1 MKNII
6 LLSLIV
12 LIPLTAL
19 ANSYYEL
26 MELRDRMDNIKDH
39 VYYGEIDEIADEV
52 DMAIEMIENINVWI
66 KIEELCLQWK

>member
-26 MELRDRMDNIKDH
+26 MELGDRMGNIKDH
-39 VYYGEIDEIADEV
+39 VYYGEIDDIEDEV
-52 DMAIEMIENINVWI
+52 DMAIEMIENINV
-66 KIEELCLQWK
+66 

>member
-12 LIPLTAL
+12 LIPFTAL

-26 MELRDRMDNIKDH
+26 MELRDRMENIKDH
-39 VYYGEIDEIADEV
+39 VYYGEIDEIEDEV
-52 DMAIEMIENINVWI
+52 DMAIEMIDYEITG
-66 KIEELCLQWK
+66 

>member
-1 MKNII
+1 MKNTM

-12 LIPLTAL
+12 LIPFTAL

-39 VYYGEIDEIADEV
+39 VYYGEIDEIEDEV
-52 DMAIEMIENINVWI
+52 DMAIEMIENINV
-66 KIEELCLQWK
+66 

>member
-12 LIPLTAL
+12 LIPFTAL

-26 MELRDRMDNIKDH
+26 MELRDRMENIKDH
-39 VYYGEIDEIADEV
+39 VYYGEIDEIEDEVEV
-52 DMAIEMIENINVWI
+52 DMAIEMIDYEITG
-66 KIEELCLQWK
+66 